1 MELKK
6 DIVLDKLF
14 KVTPVGINIV
24 DLKNNQLIHTSNWVV
39 DHLGYSQE
47 EFIELSQN
55 LFERIIHT
63 DDRPGQ
69 LQAYHK
75 LISDPAILFT
85 ECQLRY
91 RKKNG
96 EYLPA
101 LLRLSV
107 LETDENKVPKSAL
120 TTAVDITEVIDLR
133 ERLKAEL
140 KKLDMISYK
149 NSHELRGP
157 VATILGLIQLID
169 YQGWGNSISV
179 DIINALK
186 ETVQKLDQVIQEI
199 NEHSY

>member
-24 DLKNNQLIHTSNWVV
+24 DLKNNQLIKTSNWVL

-47 EFIELSQN
+47 EFMELSQN
-55 LFERIIHT
+55 LFERIVHT
-63 DDRPGQ
+63 DDRAAQ

-75 LISDPAILFT
+75 LMTDPTILFT

-91 RKKNG
+91 RKKTG
-96 EYLPA
+96 DYVPA

-107 LETDENKVPKSAL
+107 LEMDENKIPKSAL
-120 TTAVDITEVIDLR
+120 TTAIDISEVLELR

-140 KKLDMISYK
+140 KKMDVVSYK

-169 YQGWGNSISV
+169 YQGWGDTISV
-179 DIINALK
+179 EIINALK

>member
-1 MELKK
+1 MEFKK
-6 DIVLDKLF
+6 DIVLDKIF

-24 DLKNNQLIHTSNWVV
+24 DLKNNQLIKTSNWVL
-39 DHLGYSQE
+39 DHLGYSQD
-47 EFIELSQN
+47 EFMELSQD
-55 LFERIIHT
+55 LFERIVHK
-63 DDRPGQ
+63 DDRTTQ

-75 LISDPAILFT
+75 LMTDPAIFFT

-96 EYLPA
+96 EYVPA

-107 LETDENKVPKSAL
+107 LEMDENKVPKSAL
-120 TTAVDITEVIDLR
+120 TTAIDISEVLELR
-133 ERLKAEL
+133 ERLKVEL
-140 KKLDMISYK
+140 EKMDVISYK

-169 YQGWGNSISV
+169 YQGWGDTISME
-179 DIINALK
+179 IINALK

>member
-6 DIVLDKLF
+6 DIAFDQLL

-24 DLKNNQLIHTSNWVV
+24 DLKNNQLVQTSNWVL
-39 DHLGYSQE
+39 DHLGYSDK
-47 EFIELSQN
+47 EFKALSQN
-55 LFERIIHT
+55 LFERIVHK
-63 DDRPGQ
+63 DDREAQ

-75 LISDPAILFT
+75 LMTDPAILFT
-85 ECQLRY
+85 ECQIRY
-91 RKKNG
+91 KKSDG
-96 EYLPA
+96 EYVPA

-107 LETDENKVPKSAL
+107 LEMDENKVPKSAL
-120 TTAVDITEVIDLR
+120 TTAIDITEVLALR

-140 KKLDMISYK
+140 KKMDVISYK

-169 YQGWGNSISV
+169 YQGWGETISAE
-179 DIINALK
+179 IINALK